1 MTIVLGLICRTEPLE
16 QDACFEL
23 EEAIDEL

>member
-1 MTIVLGLICRTEPLE
+1 MAIVLGLISRPELLEP
-16 QDACFEL
+16 DACFEL

>member
-1 MTIVLGLICRTEPLE
+1 MAIVLGLICRLE
-16 QDACFEL
+16 SLELDACFEL

>member
-1 MTIVLGLICRTEPLE
+1 MAIVLGFICRLELFEP
-16 QDACFEL
+16 DACLEL